1 MKKTIL
7 VTIVSLLSLATFA
20 QSEKY
25 TAAIKKN
32 ISMIDSAFTKPD
44 QFLDLANS
52 FERIG
57 MAEKNQWLAYYYAA
71 YCRVNYGFMQKD
83 RSGAD
88 PIADKATELINKADS
103 LQPNNSEVSVIK
115 SMIATLKMTVNPQQ
129 RYMQYG
135 AIITKELQKAMEQD
149 STNPRPHLIKG
160 QNLKFTPAQFGGGCK
175 TAKPELD
182 IAAEKFAAFKPASD
196 ISPNWGKDY
205 AAILLKDCQ

>member
-32 ISMIDSAFTKPD
+32 VALIDSAFTHSD

-57 MAEKNQWLAYYYAA
+57 TAEKNQWLAYYYAA

-135 AIITKELQKAMEQD
+135 AVISKELQKAMEQD
-149 STNPRPHLIKG
+149 ATNPRPHLIKG
-160 QNLKFTPAQFGGGCK
+160 QNLQFTPPQFGGGCK
-175 TAKPELD
+175 TAKPELESA
-182 IAAEKFAAFKPASD
+182 IEKFAAFKPASD
-196 ISPNWGKDY
+196 ISPNWGKEY
-205 AAILLKDCQ
+205 AAILIKDCQ

>member
-7 VTIVSLLSLATFA
+7 ITILSLLSLGTFA

-32 ISMIDSAFTKPD
+32 ISMIDSAFSHPD

-71 YCRVNYGFMQKD
+71 YCRVNYGFVQHDKT
-83 RSGAD
+83 GGD
-88 PIADKATELINKADS
+88 PIADKATELINQADS
-103 LQPNNSEVSVIK
+103 LKPNNSEVSVIK
-115 SMIATLKMTVNPQQ
+115 SMIATLKMTVDPQN

-135 AIITKELQKAMEQD
+135 AIINKELQKAIEQD
-149 STNPRPHLIKG
+149 ATNPRPHLIKG
-160 QNLKFTPAQFGGGCK
+160 QNLKYTPAQFGGGCK

-182 IAAEKFAAFKPASD
+182 AAIGKFATFKPATD
-196 ISPNWGKDY
+196 IDPNWGKDY
-205 AAILLKDCQ
+205 AALLVKDCQ

>member
-7 VTIVSLLSLATFA
+7 ITLVSLLSLATFA

-32 ISMIDSAFTKPD
+32 ISMIDSAFAHPD

-88 PIADKATELINKADS
+88 PIADKATELINQADS
-103 LQPNNSEVSVIK
+103 LKPNNSEVSVIK

-135 AIITKELQKAMEQD
+135 AIINKELQKAIEQD
-149 STNPRPHLIKG
+149 ATNPRPHLVKG
-160 QNLKFTPAQFGGGCK
+160 QNLKFTPTQFGGGCK

-182 IAAEKFAAFKPASD
+182 AAIEKFATFKPATEID
-196 ISPNWGKDY
+196 PNWGKDY
-205 AAILLKDCQ
+205 AALLTKDCQ